1 MRDDLRITQVHLS
14 AARDEELR
22 KGTLGRVRMVVNG
35 LVVQGVCLRRTLD
48 GRLTLVYPARR
59 DDDGERLVVVRP
71 IDDDA
76 RLAIEVQVFTALGIK
91 AEERAG

>member
-1 MRDDLRITQVHLS
+1 MADLPHVTQARL
-14 AARDEELR
+14 AAASSPDVAR
-22 KGTLGRVRMVVNG
+22 GILGRVRMVVNG

-59 DDDGERLVVVRP
+59 DEGGEHQIVVRP
-71 IDDDA
+71 VDDDA